1 MFNKIKNLIK
11 EKKVDKDFQRS
22 MKDIIRFTVQDNDTG
37 EIETITDNRLGF
49 NNYMVYCWDKTL
61 LNAKVIKRA

>member
-1 MFNKIKNLIK
+1 MFNKVKNLIK
-11 EKKVDKDFQRS
+11 EKKADKDFQRS